1 MFNFF
6 GKKKKGIA
14 LPEIYKELISQEDY
28 TIIVDAILVYFE
40 KLEKKVVSIEDGDV
54 CLEGDDGNQQHFYL
68 DNLIRNL
75 RNVEKQEWEREIIL
89 HFDKL
94 EDKSKAYDY
103 LYKDFEYAA
112 QYLKVMVKPSDFMSV
127 DVSGYVKR
135 IDFPGTF
142 TFLIFDFQEQ
152 FRYITSDRA
161 SEWGKAEEELFEI
174 ALQNIAKEEVEVSEY
189 QFAERFNVFS
199 FFSGDFSVS
208 YLIDFEG
215 LADGSMVAIPTKG
228 SAFVHPIETTDV
240 LELAATLYSTIEKF
254 YAEDPSPITTMLY
267 WYYEGQFKAFKYE
280 VKDEDKL
287 TISLPHELQQLF
299 ESTVK
304 D

>member
-1 MFNFF
+1 M
-6 GKKKKGIA
+6 
-14 LPEIYKELISQEDY
+14 EWD
-28 TIIVDAILVYFE
+28 
-40 KLEKKVVSIEDGDV
+40 
-54 CLEGDDGNQQHFYL
+54 EGNRKQFYL

-215 LADGSMVAIPTKG
+215 LADDFKGHYGSMVAIPTKG